1 MEEMEKKEQISMDNA
16 EIIKGL
22 KETVI
27 FLCICCGDIAGEEK
41 INRMGEAINAAIEK
55 IKNL

>member
-1 MEEMEKKEQISMDNA
+1 MDNA

-27 FLCICCGDIAGEEK
+27 FLCICCGDIAEVEK
-41 INRMGEAINAAIEK
+41 INRMGEAINAAIDK
-55 IKNL
+55 LSNS

>member
-1 MEEMEKKEQISMDNA
+1 MDTD

-27 FLCICCGDIAGEEK
+27 FLCICCCDIADVEK
-41 INRMGEAINAAIEK
+41 IKRMGEAINAAIEK
-55 IKNL
+55 LEKS

>member
-1 MEEMEKKEQISMDNA
+1 MDNA

-27 FLCICCGDIAGEEK
+27 FLCICCVDIANEEQ

-55 IKNL
+55 LEKE